1 MAVIRDPEALPAA
14 WAGVGSVVV
23 VVGREREVE
32 VEVEVEGA
40 NVSMVR
46 RVAVSLLRRAGTKG
60 SLQTRRTKAA
70 WEDDYLLQV
79 LQGLTAKENA

>member
-1 MAVIRDPEALPAA
+1 MIRDSEALPAA

-23 VVGREREVE
+23 VVGRER
-32 VEVEVEGA
+32 EVEVEGA

-79 LQGLTAKENA
+79 LQGLTAKENV